1 MRKIKILFPDFITSI
16 LNSYSQIFFS
26 NNWKFSILLMVVTFF
41 DPVAGLSGLL
51 SVIFS
56 NCAAYLIGF
65 NRFNIRSGYYGFN
78 SLLVGLG
85 LGIYF
90 QLNFEFLLVLLF
102 ASALT
107 LFITVMME
115 GVIGKYGLPFLSVP
129 FLIGIW
135 LLTLATRQF
144 TSLHISER
152 SIYMLNEMY
161 KIGGL
166 KAVKV
171 FLWFGDITI
180 PESLIIYF
188 RSIGAIFFQNYLLA
202 GVLIAIG
209 LLLYS
214 RIAFTLS
221 LISFYSAFIFYTFI
235 GANINDLSY
244 YYIGYN
250 FILTSIAI
258 GGFFII
264 PSRYSY
270 LWVVLLTPLI
280 AVIIIAS
287 NAILSVYQLQIFSL
301 PFNFIV
307 ILFLYILK
315 FRERFF
321 TKPELVYSQHYSPEK
336 NLYTQF
342 NNKERFNNT
351 NYFPFSLPFWGEWT
365 VTQGHN
371 GDITHKKE
379 WKHAWDFEV
388 FDEDGL
394 AFKKTGVKRED
405 YYCYNKPITAPYF
418 GVVEEIFDDV
428 EDNEIG
434 LVNTEQNWGNTIII
448 KHAEGLYSK
457 LCHLKKGTFKV
468 AKGDYVKKGD
478 ILAHCGN
485 SGRSPKPHVHFQL
498 QATPFIGSKTIEY
511 PLAHYILKEQKTF
524 KLMSFSKPEQND
536 KISQIEKNSSLVKA
550 FKFIPGQTMFY
561 KVTDGAGNFVKTLEW
576 EICVDI
582 YNNTYI
588 WCKQSKSSIY
598 FKTGEEMIY
607 FTSFTG
613 NKKSYLFYFY
623 LACYKVLFGY
633 YKDLEIKD
641 VYPVSDLNNK
651 YLLVIQDFIAPFFM
665 FMKSGYNLNYVS
677 KSDDL
682 SYSTIKLKSST
693 EIKVFGK
700 ATRSIDSE
708 ILISR
713 DKIENI
719 KVNDRNHII
728 NLQNIEKTDD

>member
-1 MRKIKILFPDFITSI
+1 MQKIKTLFPNFIASI

-26 NNWKFSILLMVVTFF
+26 NNWKFAVLLMIVTFF
-41 DPVAGLSGLL
+41 DPVAGMSGLL
-51 SVIFS
+51 SVIIS

-65 NRFNIRSGYYGFN
+65 NRFHIRSGYYGFN

-90 QLNFEFLLVLLF
+90 QLNIEFLLVLVF

-129 FLIGIW
+129 FLIGLW

-152 SIYMLNEMY
+152 SLYMLNEMY
-161 KIGGL
+161 AIGGI
-166 KAVKV
+166 KAVNIY
-171 FLWFGDITI
+171 LWFGNII
-180 PESLIIYF
+180 LPESLVIYF
-188 RSIGAIFFQNYLLA
+188 RSIGAIFFQQTLLA
-202 GVLIAIG
+202 GLIIAFG
-209 LLLYS
+209 LLFYS

-221 LISFYSAFIFYTFI
+221 LISYFSAYMFYSFI

-264 PSRYSY
+264 PSKYSY
-270 LWVVLLTPLI
+270 LWVILLTPLI

-321 TKPELVYSQHYSPEK
+321 TKPELVYTQHYSPEK
-336 NLYTQF
+336 NLYTQY
-342 NNKERFNNT
+342 NNKERFSNSH
-351 NYFPFSLPFWGEWT
+351 YFPFSLPFWGEWT
-365 VTQGHN
+365 VTQGHD

-394 AFKKTGVKRED
+394 AFKKSGAKRED

-418 GVVEEIFDDV
+418 GIVEEIVDDV

-434 LVNTEQNWGNTIII
+434 QINTEQNWGNTIII
-448 KHAEGLYSK
+448 KHAEGLFSK
-457 LCHLKKGTFKV
+457 ICHIKKGTFKL

-478 ILAHCGN
+478 IIAHCGS
-485 SGRSPKPHVHFQL
+485 SGRSPKPHVHFQI

-511 PLAHYILKEQKTF
+511 PISHYILNDNKKF
-524 KLMSFSKPEQND
+524 KLMSFSKPEKSD
-536 KISQIEKNSSLVKA
+536 RISQIEKNSSLVKA
-550 FKFIPGQTMFY
+550 FKFIPGQTLQF
-561 KVTDGAGNFVKTLEW
+561 KVIDESGNQVETIEW
-576 EICVDI
+576 EVCIDI
-582 YNNTYI
+582 YNNSYI
-588 WCKQSKSSIY
+588 WCKESKSSIY
-598 FKTGEEMIY
+598 FKTDDNMVY
-607 FTSFTG
+607 FTSFIG
-613 NKKSYLFYFY
+613 SKKSYLFYFY
-623 LACYKVLFGY
+623 LACYKILFGF

-641 VYPVSDLNNK
+641 KYPVSDLNNK
-651 YLLVIQDFIAPFFM
+651 YLLVLQDFIAPFYM
-665 FMKSGYNLNYVS
+665 FMKSVYNLNYIS

-682 SYSTIKLKSST
+682 SSSTIKLKSFT
-693 EIKVFGK
+693 DIKVFGK
-700 ATRSIDSE
+700 STRNIEFD

-713 DKIENI
+713 DKIEKISITDKNRI
-719 KVNDRNHII
+719 LH
-728 NLQNIEKTDD
+728 LQNIEETNE